1 MLIIH
6 WVILVLVFIALLAF
20 WYFQRY
26 TVKVKRYTVQVNNL
40 PHAFRGFTILQ
51 LSDLHSKRFG
61 KQQKDL
67 AGLIRQQSF
76 DLVALTGDF
85 VDKFKRDIVPAVE
98 LIECL
103 KDKPVYFVPGNHE
116 WRTGFQDKGKLLGLG
131 VHILDNKSEKIVKG
145 GQYIWVVGVD
155 DPHDGRDRLEEALS
169 GADAL
174 SPKVLL
180 AHSPNIYPKAI
191 NHKVDLVLAGH
202 THGGQIRL
210 PFAGAVVAPGQGL
223 FPKWDYGKYKA
234 GATTMIINP
243 GLGESDLPIRVNIR
257 PEIGLITLLPGGE
270 GRKEV

>member
-6 WVILVLVFIALLAF
+6 WGILVLVFIALLAF

-85 VDKFKRDIVPAVE
+85 VE
-98 LIECL
+98 
-103 KDKPVYFVPGNHE
+103 
-116 WRTGFQDKGKLLGLG
+116 
-131 VHILDNKSEKIVKG
+131 
-145 GQYIWVVGVD
+145 GVD

-180 AHSPNIYPKAI
+180 AHSLNIYPKAI

-270 GRKEV
+270 GRKRRYKYG

>member
-6 WVILVLVFIALLAF
+6 WVILVLVFVALLAF

-85 VDKFKRDIVPAVE
+85 VE
-98 LIECL
+98 
-103 KDKPVYFVPGNHE
+103 
-116 WRTGFQDKGKLLGLG
+116 G
-131 VHILDNKSEKIVKG
+131 V
-145 GQYIWVVGVD
+145 
-155 DPHDGRDRLEEALS
+155 
-169 GADAL
+169 
-174 SPKVLL
+174 
-180 AHSPNIYPKAI
+180 AI

-270 GRKEV
+270 GRKRRYKYG